1 VIASVL
7 GVSAARAAAI
17 AAEYPL
23 QRIPR
28 AGFFA
33 LSTIV
38 SDANFACPALQVD
51 RWTAKRVPT
60 FAYEFDDEHRT
71 ADIRRARLPAGR
83 NALIRDPVPLRSAE
97 RAARHT
103 AECRSGGARRQHAQ
117 GLDQLRR
124 DSESVGGGQC
134 RGRRST

>member
-60 FAYEFDDEHRT
+60 FAYEFDDDT
-71 ADIRRARLPAGR
+71 APPIFAGPA
-83 NALIRDPVPLRSAE
+83 S
-97 RAARHT
+97 
-103 AECRSGGARRQHAQ
+103 
-117 GLDQLRR
+117 
-124 DSESVGGGQC
+124 
-134 RGRRST
+134 RRSQRTHPRSSTSSISRTRRTPHR